1 MKKQIT
7 ITEMSLVTR
16 TIEVEVPS
24 YYTKFTM
31 YIAITDESVIKVYD
45 DGKFS
50 LITPATQEKRYNE
63 EVVDALKYNPA
74 PISKELFEEKLQ
86 NSIKCLT
93 EQYQLSMNMLD
104 PNAIAPQQ
112 AEGQEVKAAEAEQT
126 EQATEETGEAVA
138 VE

>member
-24 YYTKFTM
+24 YYTKFSM
-31 YIAITDESVIKVYD
+31 YIAVTDESVTKIYD

-63 EVVDALKYNPA
+63 EVVDALKYNPS

-86 NSIKCLT
+86 NTIKCLT
-93 EQYQLSMNMLD
+93 EQYQLSMNMLHD
-104 PNAIAPQQ
+104 PNTQT
-112 AEGQEVKAAEAEQT
+112 AEGQEAQAAEATEQT